1 MEEDVRNLLSSLSW
15 NRPAEEQ
22 SKAVEELIKI
32 KDKILNCLITYTS
45 KDQWDNCMKI
55 INKLK
60 YRDQVKMIPQL
71 LFLLKDMNWPGAREA
86 FNLMRNM
93 KVEDLIPYIN
103 QAVEQADTE
112 CDTIWITWMKIFLE
126 ELNLNFIIEENP
138 EIFKQAE
145 W

>member
-1 MEEDVRNLLSSLSW
+1 
-15 NRPAEEQ
+15 
-22 SKAVEELIKI
+22 
-32 KDKILNCLITYTS
+32 
-45 KDQWDNCMKI
+45 MKI
-55 INKLK
+55 INKLE
-60 YRDQVKMIPQL
+60 YQDQVWMTPQL

-93 KVEDLIPYIN
+93 KAEDLIPYIN
-103 QAVEQADTE
+103 QAVEQADIE

-126 ELNLNFIIEENP
+126 ELNLNFIIEENA